1 MSKKNNPIESFEDHW
16 HDFEEGLLEA
26 QKVLI
31 GVAIII
37 ACLIVTFIFSR

>member
-16 HDFEEGLLEA
+16 HDFEEGLLET

-31 GVAIII
+31 VAAIII
-37 ACLIVTFIFSR
+37 FCLLVKFIF